1 MMRVAHP
8 WGLGGANPAHTEWA
22 ENSGPMEK
30 RGDNAKDAASTGPWP
45 FLIQSI
51 NVGAS
56 MAQ

>member
-1 MMRVAHP
+1 MRAAHP

-22 ENSGPMEK
+22 ENSGPLEK